1 MGPVLPHDEVHHE
14 DKSSGNKRKDKPHN
28 QNGEIGLDRS
38 TAHIAAHGEQPA
50 NDGTANRNANFYS
63 ERLVEKTKPLS
74 EMFDCF
80 STLSMMSLSRLHCRG
95 AELASMK

>member
-38 TAHIAAHGEQPA
+38 TAHIATNGEQPA

-63 ERLVEKTKPLS
+63 EKIGGEN
-74 EMFDCF
+74 
-80 STLSMMSLSRLHCRG
+80 
-95 AELASMK
+95 